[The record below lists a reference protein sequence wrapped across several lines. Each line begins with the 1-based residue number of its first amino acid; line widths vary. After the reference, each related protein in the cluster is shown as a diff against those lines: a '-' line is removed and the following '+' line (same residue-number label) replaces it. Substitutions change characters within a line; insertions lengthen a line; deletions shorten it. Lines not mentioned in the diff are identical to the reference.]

1 MNRLQGKRALI
12 TGATSGIGLE
22 TARLFAQSG
31 CHLLLNA
38 RRADR
43 LNETVAELKAASPS
57 LDVDFFVAD
66 VADSRAVEGFLD
78 AYPPAI
84 DILVNNAGLALGTDP
99 IHAGDP
105 EDWDRM
111 IDTNIRGL
119 LTLTRSVS
127 RGMVERGSGHI
138 INLGSL
144 AGHETYGGG
153 TVYCATKHAVRAIT
167 LATKKDLHG
176 TGVRVS
182 AVSPGL
188 VDTEFSTVRFK
199 GDKERADRVYEG
211 MTPLTGRDIA
221 ELIHFIAN
229 RPPHVDVLDLLVTP
243 VDQSAS
249 TQVHRR
255 SLS

>member
-1 MNRLQGKRALI
+1 MNRLHGKRALI

-22 TARLFAQSG
+22 TARLFAESG

-38 RRADR
+38 RREDR
-43 LNETVAELKAASPS
+43 LSQVASELAESNPS
-57 LDVDFFVAD
+57 IRIEHFVAD
-66 VADSRAVEGFLD
+66 VAVARQVEAFLESYTD
-78 AYPPAI
+78 PV

-99 IHAGDP
+99 IHAADP

-119 LTLTRSVS
+119 LTLTRLVS
-127 RGMVERGSGHI
+127 RGMVSRGSGHI

-153 TVYCATKHAVRAIT
+153 AVYCATKHAVRAIT

-199 GDKERADRVYEG
+199 GDRDRADRVYEG
-211 MTPLTGRDIA
+211 MTPLSGADIA

-229 RPPHVDVLDLLVTP
+229 RPAHVDVLDLLVVP
-243 VDQSAS
+243 LDQSAS
-249 TQVHRR
+249 TQVHRGAKA
-255 SLS
+255 